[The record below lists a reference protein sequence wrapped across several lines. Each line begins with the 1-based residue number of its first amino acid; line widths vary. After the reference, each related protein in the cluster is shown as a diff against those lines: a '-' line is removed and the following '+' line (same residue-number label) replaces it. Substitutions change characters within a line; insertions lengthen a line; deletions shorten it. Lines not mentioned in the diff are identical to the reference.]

1 MRGAYLMPGKK
12 IKKVDGIGQKLLDQ
26 AIADF
31 MRHCRLKNL
40 AEATMEYYQ
49 EDLEYF
55 QRITQ
60 LKYVNEITRE
70 VMDNFVDHEMNKGNR
85 VSAINTRI
93 RGLRVFFN
101 YCAEY
106 GFIHGFKYPL
116 IREDES
122 VKVPYTNEELQRLLR
137 RPETD
142 RWTDWRCW
150 AIINT
155 FVATGIRANTLVNI
169 RIKDVDFDQNTIFLQ
184 RLKTRKQM
192 FVPMS
197 KALKDVLILYLKL
210 WDWDGDD
217 YLFPT
222 GNNTQLTVHSL
233 QSLVRH
239 YNLTRKVTK
248 TSLHLFRHTFAKNYI
263 MAGGGMA
270 QLQMILGHSTMDMTR
285 RYVHLYGNDISRD
298 FDKLNPLNNITMK
311 SVEA

>member
-1 MRGAYLMPGKK
+1 MPGKK
-12 IKKVDGIGQKLLDQ
+12 IKKVDGIGQKSLEE
-26 AIADF
+26 AIEDF

-40 AEATMEYYQ
+40 SAGTMEYYR

-55 QRITQ
+55 MRVMQ
-60 LKYVNEITRE
+60 LKYTNEITRE
-70 VMDNFVDHEMNKGNR
+70 IVDNFVDHEMNKGNR

-106 GFIHGFKYPL
+106 GFMRKIKYQL
-116 IREDES
+116 IRDDES
-122 VKVPYTNEELQRLLR
+122 IKIPYTNEELQKLLR
-137 RPETD
+137 KPESD
-142 RWTDWRCW
+142 RWTEWRIW
-150 AIINT
+150 AAINT

-184 RLKTRKQM
+184 KLKSRRQM

-210 WDWDGDD
+210 WDWDGED

-222 GNNTQLTVHSL
+222 GNNTQLNVHSL

-239 YNLTRKVTK
+239 YNLSRKVTK

-263 MAGGGMA
+263 LAGGGMA

-285 RYVHLYGNDISRD
+285 RYVNLYGSDISRD
-298 FDKLNPLNNITMK
+298 FDKLNPLNKIMMK
-311 SVEA
+311 ELDA

>member
-1 MRGAYLMPGKK
+1 MAGKK
-12 IKKVDGIGQKLLDQ
+12 IKMVDGIGQKSIQ
-26 AIADF
+26 EAVEDF

-40 AEATMEYYQ
+40 SAATQEYYR

-55 QRITQ
+55 TRVMQI
-60 LKYVNEITRE
+60 KYISEFSREI
-70 VMDNFVDHEMNKGNR
+70 MDNFVDHEMNKGNR

-93 RGLRVFFN
+93 RGLRVFVN

-106 GFIHGFKYPL
+106 GFMRGFKYPL
-116 IREDES
+116 LREDES
-122 VKVPYTNEELQRLLR
+122 VKVPYTTEELQRLLR

-142 RWTDWRCW
+142 RWTEWRCW
-150 AIINT
+150 ALVNT
-155 FVATGIRANTLVNI
+155 FVATGVRANTLVNI

-192 FVPMS
+192 FIPMS
-197 KALKDVLILYLKL
+197 KSLKDVLLLYLKL
-210 WDWDGDD
+210 WDWDSED

-233 QSLVRH
+233 QTIVRH
-239 YNLTRKVTK
+239 YNLSRKVTK

-263 MAGGGMA
+263 LAGGGMA

-285 RYVHLYGNDISRD
+285 RYVNLYGSDISRD
-298 FDKLNPLNNITMK
+298 FDKLNPLNKIMMK
-311 SVEA
+311 DIEP